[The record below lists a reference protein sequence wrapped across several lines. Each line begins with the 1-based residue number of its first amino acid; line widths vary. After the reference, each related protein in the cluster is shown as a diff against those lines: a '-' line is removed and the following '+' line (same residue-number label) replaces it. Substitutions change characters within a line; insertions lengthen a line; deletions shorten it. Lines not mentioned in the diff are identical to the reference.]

1 VNVFRAG
8 SVLVSSNRIADC
20 AFLAIRSNAGSNCQM
35 VGNSCARLG
44 EVGLYAEFAFEG
56 AVIANNL
63 VDKGATGISVTN
75 FNEGGRLAVVQGNL
89 IRNLFFRKGADSPAT
104 ALQSRPTPW

>member
-1 VNVFRAG
+1 LRLLG
-8 SVLVSSNRIADC
+8 DPLQCRLQLPDGRQ
-20 AFLAIRSNAGSNCQM
+20 FLP
-35 VGNSCARLG
+35 RLG

-63 VDKGATGISVTN
+63 VDEGATGISVTN